1 MGRVVRLVIGL
12 WRKSPSG
19 VWTFEETPNSQG
31 EAVILHNTQS
41 FDGLVE
47 MICITLNLGIL
58 TPVALTYQ
66 LPEWMILPDG
76 PTTPPITLLTDKDVE
91 LMASVMDYMADAV
104 LYVTSGPEL
113 VAKYQF
119 LCRTPFCIDDK
130 TYLEAGIT
138 EEQHR
143 QDIVDLVGGHPI
155 VCSKHV
161 LEIMFNEPQLLL
173 VFRVALEIE
182 MVYGLDNDAAD
193 TDDHLTGDD
202 SMSLEGVVPLSPN
215 SLNNSEPNHEVL
227 YGEPMTIEELHNT
240 FPHYEAAAM
249 VHEAARLGVQ
259 PLNLWEEEPDE
270 ENYLDGMAEQ
280 GRSYEVYV
288 ASSTHPA
295 EDVIGLP
302 LSQNRRVCA
311 PQPPTIIVID
321 DDSEGSYTGSSE
333 GFNVTENM
341 TALPPP
347 VPEVSDS
354 MVEGNKGQAGL
365 TGCESSAEITTTN
378 NVTNGEMQTAWNP
391 TTDAAD
397 REPFLELTLGV
408 GVGNSRA
415 DPEPRSETQD
425 SSSETEDGSGG
436 FGPLF

>member
-47 MICITLNLGIL
+47 MIRITLNLGIL

-143 QDIVDLVGGHPI
+143 QDI
-155 VCSKHV
+155 
-161 LEIMFNEPQLLL
+161 
-173 VFRVALEIE
+173 
-182 MVYGLDNDAAD
+182 
-193 TDDHLTGDD
+193 
-202 SMSLEGVVPLSPN
+202 
-215 SLNNSEPNHEVL
+215 
-227 YGEPMTIEELHNT
+227 
-240 FPHYEAAAM
+240 
-249 VHEAARLGVQ
+249 LG
-259 PLNLWEEEPDE
+259 
-270 ENYLDGMAEQ
+270 
-280 GRSYEVYV
+280 
-288 ASSTHPA
+288 
-295 EDVIGLP
+295 
-302 LSQNRRVCA
+302 
-311 PQPPTIIVID
+311 
-321 DDSEGSYTGSSE
+321 
-333 GFNVTENM
+333 
-341 TALPPP
+341 
-347 VPEVSDS
+347 
-354 MVEGNKGQAGL
+354 
-365 TGCESSAEITTTN
+365 
-378 NVTNGEMQTAWNP
+378 
-391 TTDAAD
+391 
-397 REPFLELTLGV
+397 
-408 GVGNSRA
+408 
-415 DPEPRSETQD
+415 
-425 SSSETEDGSGG
+425 
-436 FGPLF
+436 